1 MGYAQSSNMLL
12 GQEKLNADQLEVFI
26 IYYIFLLLC
35 RGLCVIFEGPGFVGE
50 SQHPGSF
57 LQGCVS
63 PQWECYAASDPV
75 ALSAASGRDNIEIF
89 VHQPHSFQKQH
100 VIFSWVIQNLT
111 KRKKIPN
118 YWHENNL

>member
-12 GQEKLNADQLEVFI
+12 GQEKINPDQLEVFI

-35 RGLCVIFEGPGFVGE
+35 RGLCVIFEGPGSVGE

-100 VIFSWVIQNLT
+100 VIFSWLYPKSHQKETNPKL
-111 KRKKIPN
+111 
-118 YWHENNL
+118 LA